1 MSMDAKVKD
10 ARLDKIL
17 SSHVLDFFMHLHVLN
32 FPCMHLTRA
41 GGHKGGGQGS
51 QVRPSGSVRP
61 VREFMD
67 FRSFYRL
74 EISGLVGYNHL
85 T

>member
-1 MSMDAKVKD
+1 MQKMKNACMSGQ
-10 ARLDKIL
+10 IL
-17 SSHVLDFFMHLHVLN
+17 STHVLDFFMHLHVLN
-32 FPCMHLTRA
+32 FPCTHLTRA
-41 GGHKGGGQGS
+41 GGHRRGERQGS
-51 QVRPSGSVRP
+51 QVRASGSVRP

-67 FRSFYRL
+67 FSSFYRL